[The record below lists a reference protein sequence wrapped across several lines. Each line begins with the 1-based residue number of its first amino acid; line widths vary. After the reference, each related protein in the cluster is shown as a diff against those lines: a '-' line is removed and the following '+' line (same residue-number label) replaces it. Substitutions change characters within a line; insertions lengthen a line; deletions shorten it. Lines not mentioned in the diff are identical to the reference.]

1 MNFQLRALR
10 KKAKMSQTELAEKI
24 DVNLRTI
31 GAWERGETI
40 PNAEQIWNCSE
51 ALGTDPDTLLGWP
64 ESAPAYSDPRQAELN
79 RCWESSTPQRQD
91 ALLMTARDFAA
102 SSREGAERDELRE
115 EAV

>member
-1 MNFQLRALR
+1 MNLRIREIRNALGIT
-10 KKAKMSQTELAEKI
+10 QQELATRMDI
-24 DVNLRTI
+24 DLKTI
-31 GAWERGETI
+31 GNWERGKTI
-40 PNAEQIWNCSE
+40 PNAEQVWNCSE

-64 ESAPAYSDPRQAELN
+64 ETVSSYSDPRQAELN

-102 SSREGAERDELRE
+102 SSREGTERDVLRE

>member
-1 MNFQLRALR
+1 MNLRIREIRNALGIT
-10 KKAKMSQTELAEKI
+10 QQELATRMDI
-24 DVNLRTI
+24 DLKTI
-31 GAWERGETI
+31 GNWERGKTI
-40 PNAEQIWNCSE
+40 PNAEQVWNCSE

-64 ESAPAYSDPRQAELN
+64 ESTPSFSDPRQAELN